1 MFFRKLL
8 RGWSI
13 EISFD
18 WLSFMHFSDEKVD
31 WLVDVGRIYSTILIH
46 LPRKLIELTY
56 FFVLFLCSG
65 LNSLNSCLSNG
76 GSIMNNNNNSLLNNN
91 LSSSTETICTSGE
104 QPDPDYIKMF
114 VGQVPKSMDE
124 DQLREMF
131 EEFGRVHSINVLRD
145 KVTGVSKGELAFAL
159 NLNLAILLL
168 QQFLFGFCKF
178 KWNIWFSVTW
188 PSRKIFR

>member
-1 MFFRKLL
+1 MSNILSILGINFVFLIVFF
-8 RGWSI
+8 SN
-13 EISFD
+13 
-18 WLSFMHFSDEKVD
+18 
-31 WLVDVGRIYSTILIH
+31 
-46 LPRKLIELTY
+46 
-56 FFVLFLCSG
+56 LFRSG

-76 GSIMNNNNNSLLNNN
+76 GSIINNNNNNLLNNN

-145 KVTGVSKGELAFAL
+145 KVTGVSKG
-159 NLNLAILLL
+159 
-168 QQFLFGFCKF
+168 K
-178 KWNIWFSVTW
+178 
-188 PSRKIFR
+188 